1 MRVLIKSLSAGLL
14 ISAATILF
22 GFNDGSRVHKI
33 EDESILP
40 FCHQTCP
47 QTGSYT
53 ATLKNT
59 SGQHVSPNQVTPSTN
74 YIIDIDYSG
83 AYVCCANPAY
93 CVQTAVGFTGQM
105 ANESVNG
112 STTLAIT
119 TDAVLPPFGI
129 IAVVGPTD
137 CTGSCDSLE
146 PTSYRVVN

>member
-83 AYVCCANPAY
+83 AYVCCSNPAY
-93 CVQTAVGFTGQM
+93 CVETSVCFTGQM
-105 ANESVNG
+105 ANEGVNESASLRIPSG
-112 STTLAIT
+112 AG
-119 TDAVLPPFGI
+119 LP
-129 IAVVGPTD
+129 
-137 CTGSCDSLE
+137 
-146 PTSYRVVN
+146 